1 MTHTALTDMQ
11 SRSEGFL
18 SDLRIED
25 SRIPDAVLVSAT
37 YHPAAFRQ
45 PLFDAL
51 NIPCPERLLGA
62 VDKRRAEYLAGRTMA
77 RVAMRLLDHPPTS
90 VTTQPGRAPHW
101 PDGLSGSISHA
112 RGRTA
117 CLLSRDTDQGFGV
130 DTEAV
135 ASGRS
140 LNAILAETLN
150 STERDRIAHGTFAP
164 ATNATLAFS
173 AKEALFKALYPQ
185 VGRHF
190 GFDAAELIAAPERD
204 HLILSLTTDLTTELT
219 KGRCFDIHH
228 RLSGT
233 HVLTWLAVPTP

>member
-130 DTEAV
+130 DTEAI

-173 AKEALFKALYPQ
+173 AKEALFKALHAR

-190 GFDAAELIAAPERD
+190 GFDAAEMSAPPGRTGLT
-204 HLILSLTTDLTTELT
+204 LILTADLAQGLRR
-219 KGRCFDIHH
+219 GQRFDIHH
-228 RLSGT
+228 SLSDT
-233 HVLTWLAVPTP
+233 HVLTWMAAPAA